1 MFHLVPPEYLYI
13 QYSALIKNVCRVSA
27 ARKSREPFEHAVFVV
42 VMVCVVAVFTI
53 SATKEG
59 VTFFSSSR
67 CKESRRSANI
77 TQPRSQGFSPPSRGR
92 RVNRKD

>member
-13 QYSALIKNVCRVSA
+13 QYSALIKNVCRVLA
-27 ARKSREPFEHAVFVV
+27 ARESREPFEHAVFVV
-42 VMVCVVAVFTI
+42 VMVCVAVVFTI

-59 VTFFSSSR
+59 ITCFSSSR
-67 CKESRRSANI
+67 CKESGRSANI
-77 TQPRSQGFSPPSRGR
+77 TQPRSEGFSPRRRGR

>member
-1 MFHLVPPEYLYI
+1 
-13 QYSALIKNVCRVSA
+13 LIKNVCRVSA

-59 VTFFSSSR
+59 VAYFSSSR
-67 CKESRRSANI
+67 CKDSGRYYPTSFPGLFSAE
-77 TQPRSQGFSPPSRGR
+77 QG
-92 RVNRKD
+92 